1 MPQTMGSL
9 QTTYAAGS
17 NLNKIFEEIERRHRL
32 TAKAGE
38 VDAKTLENYYAKSGE
53 KEASGARVAALSTAS
68 LANSVLEKIAN
79 MKRIMD
85 AMTRVNSRE
94 EVIALEKELVPVLNS
109 LPVRGSVRGFEPK
122 PKWGLT
128 SEERDLIVD
137 NVRVFITAA
146 KKEAVDRAVEIEKQ
160 EKFNNSFI
168 GKIANGL
175 SNREKFD
182 KAKEEHQ
189 KTSRWGKFVS
199 KLNGNQTTN
208 EIENEETQMRR

>member
-1 MPQTMGSL
+1 MPQTMGSF

-17 NLNKIFEEIERRHRL
+17 NLNKIFEEVERRHRL

-38 VDAKTLENYYAKSGE
+38 VNAKALQDEYKKSGDE
-53 KEASGARVAALSTAS
+53 IALGVSKEALATRS

-79 MKRIMD
+79 MKRIMN
-85 AMTRVNSRE
+85 AMCRVNSRE
-94 EVIALEKELVPVLNS
+94 EVIALEKELIPVLNS

-122 PKWGLT
+122 PKWGLS
-128 SEERDLIVD
+128 SEERDLIVS
-137 NVRVFITAA
+137 NVRVFIDAA
-146 KKEAVDRAVEIEKQ
+146 KKEAAERAVEIEKQ

-182 KAKEEHQ
+182 KAKDEHQ
-189 KTSRWGKFVS
+189 KNSRWGKFVS